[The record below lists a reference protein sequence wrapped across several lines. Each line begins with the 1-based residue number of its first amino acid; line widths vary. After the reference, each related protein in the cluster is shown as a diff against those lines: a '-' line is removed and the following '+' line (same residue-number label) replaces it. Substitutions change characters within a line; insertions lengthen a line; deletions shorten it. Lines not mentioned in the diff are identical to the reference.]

1 MKSKILG
8 LAGLIALPGSALAVP
23 VTWEASG
30 RIALAELS
38 PDFIPTY
45 LPEFAGVQVGDD
57 LVLRINFDTGA
68 EFLAEFPFPDGGSWF
83 FHDGSSLVLELAILG
98 RGTHVFLPDDTLPP
112 GFDPASTIV
121 IVDDFSGEDGL
132 TFVHSYIGLDHFI
145 EFDIAVQFGSSDT
158 TIFDGPGLPLTPDP
172 ALSSGEL
179 QQFTIS
185 GQTADGESILIGGF
199 FDLTPIPTP
208 EPGTLAL
215 LSLGLLGLGL
225 TRRRAAH

>member
-30 RIALAELS
+30 RIAFAELS

-57 LVLRINFDTGA
+57 LVLRISFDPGA
-68 EFLAEFPFPDGGSWF
+68 EFLGEFSWPDGGSWF
-83 FHDGSSLVLELAILG
+83 FHDGTSLVLELTILG

-112 GFDPASTIV
+112 GFDPASAIV
-121 IVDDFSGEDGL
+121 IIDDVAGEDGL
-132 TFVHSYIGLDHFI
+132 TFAHSYVGLDRFT
-145 EFDIAVQFGSSDT
+145 EYSIAVQFGSSDT
-158 TIFDGPGLPLTPDP
+158 TIFDGPGLPPTPDP
-172 ALSSGEL
+172 ALTSGEL

-215 LSLGLLGLGL
+215 LGLGLLGLGVA
-225 TRRRAAH
+225 RRRAN